1 MTVIDKANSEL
12 DALHLPVNNEL
23 GDRIVRT
30 WLKLHIGWAQE
41 AYDNAIHEEDRVN
54 ALADLHAMSQVL
66 NYAGG
71 ELDD

>member
-1 MTVIDKANSEL
+1 MTDSDKANREL
-12 DALHLPVNNEL
+12 DAIMLPVNNEL

-30 WLKLHIGWAQE
+30 WLKLHIAWANE
-41 AYDNAIHEEDRVN
+41 AYDNATNDEDEVN
-54 ALADLHAMSQVL
+54 AFADLMAMHRVL

>member
-1 MTVIDKANSEL
+1 MTDLDKANREL
-12 DALHLPVNNEL
+12 DAIMLPVNNEL

-30 WLKLHIGWAQE
+30 WLKLHIAWAQE
-41 AYDNAIHEEDRVN
+41 AYDKAVHEEDRVN

-71 ELDD
+71 SYD

>member
-1 MTVIDKANSEL
+1 MTDEAKANREL
-12 DALHLPVNNEL
+12 DAIMLPVNNEL

-30 WLKLHIGWAQE
+30 WLQLHIGWAQE

-66 NYAGG
+66 NYVGG
-71 ELDD
+71 ALDD